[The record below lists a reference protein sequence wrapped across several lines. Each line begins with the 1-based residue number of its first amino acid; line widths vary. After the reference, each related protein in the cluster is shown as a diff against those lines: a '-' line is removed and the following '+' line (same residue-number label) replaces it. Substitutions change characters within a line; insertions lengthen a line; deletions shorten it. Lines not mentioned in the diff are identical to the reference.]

1 MLLLKEQKSLSKI
14 LKRRQGVKSR
24 VNYFLHP
31 DLSIISSFTLQQST
45 WEDLW
50 QNYLPITTESLM
62 DNMTTVTPV
71 NETTTTPFGSDVNDD
86 PMVISAPGWAVTINS
101 FLEVNLGVSLFFLML
116 VVLCSL
122 FLILICMIVWNCTLK
137 YKLKNKISDV
147 RTNFH
152 GYDRIM
158 NNDGGEINAN
168 ETLDT
173 RVDDSP
179 FAADGTLR
187 SPPASP
193 QTDARPKTSSVSP
206 PPSSTTTLTDQFF
219 EESGIVE

>member
-1 MLLLKEQKSLSKI
+1 
-14 LKRRQGVKSR
+14 
-24 VNYFLHP
+24 
-31 DLSIISSFTLQQST
+31 
-45 WEDLW
+45 
-50 QNYLPITTESLM
+50 
-62 DNMTTVTPV
+62 
-71 NETTTTPFGSDVNDD
+71 
-86 PMVISAPGWAVTINS
+86 
-101 FLEVNLGVSLFFLML
+101 
-116 VVLCSL
+116 
-122 FLILICMIVWNCTLK
+122 
-137 YKLKNKISDV
+137 
-147 RTNFH
+147 
-152 GYDRIM
+152 M